1 MIALDSSSLIAFLE
15 GADDG
20 DTDLVERS
28 LADHQACLPP
38 VVLTE
43 ILSDPKL
50 PKVVEELLLRLP
62 RLEVLDG
69 YWERAGSL
77 RAQVLGRKRRAR
89 LADTLIAQS
98 CIDHDVGLV
107 TRDGDFQAFARVG
120 GLRLL
125 GRPPR
130 TGNASGRGRR

>member
-1 MIALDSSSLIAFLE
+1 MIALDTSSLIAFLE
-15 GADDG
+15 GAGGGG
-20 DTDLVERS
+20 DVDLVEHS
-28 LADHQACLPP
+28 LTDRQACLPP

-50 PKVVEELLLRLP
+50 PKQVAELLLQIP

-77 RAQVLGRKRRAR
+77 RARVLRLRRRAR

-98 CIDHDVGLV
+98 CIDHDVCLV
-107 TRDGDFQAFARVG
+107 TRDSDFRHFVRAG

-125 GRPPR
+125 GNLPRPR
-130 TGNASGRGRR
+130 MGQHAR